1 MKKNLVLG
9 MIFFLVLVTSVQA
22 QRTLHFAGYDWVVK
36 QGYGG
41 PGPNNWDDESSAVFV
56 DEAGLHL
63 RVLSLND
70 KWYSSEVYLPTSLG
84 YCTYEFEV
92 ASDVSVVDTSLVGAV
107 FLYQDDT
114 HEIDVEFSR
123 WHNEVKDNAQYVVQP
138 FEVNGNMNRFMLLPP
153 QGNVVQRIIWEPK
166 MITFVTLE
174 NGKIVQQWQYD
185 GANNFAPGKERV
197 HVNFWQY
204 KGLAPSD
211 LLSKEFVVKNFT
223 FTPRDESSEI
233 CQMVKMQK
241 GKPIEKGFFSG
252 LAKKLKEYF
261 GN

>member
-1 MKKNLVLG
+1 MIFLILVLC
-9 MIFFLVLVTSVQA
+9 VLVNAKTD
-22 QRTLHFAGYDWVVK
+22 RTVNFAGYDWAVK

-41 PGPNNWDDESSAVFV
+41 PGPNNWDEDSSAVFV

-84 YCTYEFEV
+84 YGTYEFEV
-92 ASDVSVVDTSLVGAV
+92 ASDVSVVDISLVGAV
-107 FLYQDDT
+107 FLYQDDA

-123 WHNEVKDNAQYVVQP
+123 WHNEVKENAQYVVQP
-138 FEVNGNMNRFMLLPP
+138 FEVNGNMKRFMLLPP
-153 QGNVVQRIIWEPK
+153 QGNVVQRIMWEPTT
-166 MITFVTLE
+166 ILFETLV
-174 NGKIVQQWQYD
+174 NGVVVKQWGYV
-185 GANNFAPGKERV
+185 GENNFLPGKERV
-197 HVNFWQY
+197 HINFWQY

-211 LLSKEFVVKNFT
+211 LLSKDFVVKKFT
-223 FTPRDESSEI
+223 FMPMDTGSEI
-233 CQMVKMQK
+233 CQMVKMQR

-261 GN
+261 G